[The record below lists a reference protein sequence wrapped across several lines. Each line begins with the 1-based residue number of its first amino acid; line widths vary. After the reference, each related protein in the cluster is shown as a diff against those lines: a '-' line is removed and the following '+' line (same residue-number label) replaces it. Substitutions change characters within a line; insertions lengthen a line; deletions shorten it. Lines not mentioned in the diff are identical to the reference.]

1 MTIVGGIDERRIVL
15 PESITGN
22 LLNVVAVD
30 TVHLEGYLPGSGY
43 MISAEH
49 VLTAAHVMDGSS
61 DGRVTLAANV
71 ADLQRRAP
79 HPTPIAE
86 ADYNIAA
93 MTSFDP
99 PSDMALLRVNPPLV
113 SDANVLGM
121 LLAFDHRDLSGLPI
135 DVSGFPWGS
144 PIVQPNN
151 RTDDSGRELMTADGT
166 VVRTSETTVHY
177 SQNLDTEVGQSGS
190 GVVLDV
196 SDLPTSSPLS
206 ISPGDLIIGVHTNGT
221 GSTDESNSG
230 YIITKDIYR
239 KISDQMQAD
248 FGEDF
253 EARAAILPVNVI
265 LGTEAGSETG
275 SGADYME
282 GSFRREIILGRNGND
297 TIRGGGGDDFID
309 GGEGVDWAIYADEFQ
324 SFEITYQQNTGFYVV
339 QHNVGAWHQGT
350 DTLKDIEFATFEEG
364 PEGNDIFIV
373 PLPMEDGP
381 TFSQTNALLN
391 AESQEIGSITL
402 ETSAWMFDGNV
413 EYEITIDLMPAYNIV
428 YIIDTSHSM
437 SWEDGASAYDNT
449 VLVNFSPKYSNHV
462 LGSPIDQ
469 AIKSYNYLTN
479 HFVSTELD
487 KISDFTLL
495 PIGSYNYNSY
505 IDRGFLQADLRF
517 THDSLFSNSS
527 QIENDLSAIK
537 IGQVLGTNYDLHDLS
552 GGIWNHNPSVKN
564 IVYIISDGQ
573 YGHPFSSGTS
583 LLDFAP
589 EGADVEI
596 RAFGVGDADLER
608 LSAVA
613 GGEAFQLTDPEQLF
627 SGNFTTLPKLSSF
640 IDRVEL
646 WLNDEEVLE
655 ISPDQLIQSDQ
666 GLKFQGEIDG
676 LTVSRTARN
685 PLEAKVFFKTE
696 GDEEANSGEVG
707 LVVTTGQEEIF
718 EQSANGSIR
727 VIFKVDQQH
736 HILRQEPMER
746 AAPFS
751 GDAPF
756 AQRTAFAEAPAND
769 DYEIYANHLNNIIDT
784 GGGRVEAYTQKG
796 DDRVFLY
803 EEGGFVDGGAGID
816 TVVFSQ
822 TRAEAG
828 YVSARWSS
836 ETASYSGV
844 GVGGHTILQNVEY
857 LEFADHRLRF
867 DGTWQ
872 LKEAPLLSTSM
883 DLVEIEEGEEGQA
896 VSAKI
901 RVDLAH
907 AASQDVV
914 VNFQTVDGSAV
925 DGRDFI
931 AKTGS
936 IIIAAGQTYG
946 EIDIDIISDGHI
958 RSDRSFDVLLTAL
971 GDATFADGAAQTS
984 ARVKIIETGVLF
996 AVSLG
1001 GMREAETTEGSW
1013 SFSIERY
1020 GDARSADF
1028 VDFLVRPAGDHPI
1041 SAADFVGGVLPTGR
1055 VEFTAGQTSAQIDLH
1070 LLADGL
1076 VEGDESFEI
1085 VLTPSGSGA
1094 QVTEPVRILV
1104 RDGDSEE
1111 ETPPQE
1117 GLVLPEIQN
1126 TISNADGVVYGTAQN
1141 DLIIPKNAQSLA
1153 KGGAGDD
1160 IIELNGS
1167 GGQASGEAGDDVIFM
1182 YEKAQVANGGA
1193 GADRFVFSGAYAD
1206 ATIQDFNGAE
1216 DRIIFGN
1223 RAGGV
1228 RSFADV
1234 VASASQ
1240 SGADVLLTTL
1250 NGVVRIK
1257 NLALAALSEEM
1268 FDFYSDSSGRLS
1280 PEEAASPPETTN
1292 MIGGSGWL
1300 NGGDANDKI
1309 TSGGNNV
1316 RLLGGFGDDHLIS
1329 NHWLVNLQ
1337 GGAGH
1342 DFLESHGTDVTM
1354 SGGSGSDTFHFA
1366 SRVDGE
1372 ILDFEYGID
1381 RVSFGAAAPFEEFDD
1396 VVAQMT
1402 ETANGVVLSSGS
1414 GDQLT
1419 FRGRKID
1426 DFKEDDF
1433 LFFGQGASARQVQDD
1448 QQSVQSSGAPSTS
1461 SASTSG
1467 GAAVVGS
1474 GLAAATLTLPEL
1486 RASDLV
1492 EGRAV
1497 EEAQINGGPN
1507 LAALVGDGERSFSLN
1522 MRDDGF
1528 ASYDNALGVYEVDQD
1543 GRIVDA
1549 RLLVQNAN
1557 AAPAAPV
1564 AIDDVEAGHAL
1575 GFFIVR
1581 DAADWAGSLGAS
1593 DVLQFVNTSGEGA
1606 KLSDGGAVRLAVN
1619 GRVTDE
1625 VVFHSYASNLN
1636 SDGIQHTRF
1645 GVGDEGSKIT
1655 VAFEDMMGGGDRDYE
1670 DVVFDLLLVA

>member
-1 MTIVGGIDERRIVL
+1 MTIVGGSDERTIV
-15 PESITGN
+15 PAADITGN

-30 TVHLEGYLPGSGY
+30 SVHGVDNDEILAGSGY

-49 VLTAAHVMDGSS
+49 VLTADHVMDGSS
-61 DGRVTLAANV
+61 NGRVVLAENV
-71 ADLQRRAP
+71 AALERRANYP
-79 HPTPIAE
+79 SVIQLD
-86 ADYNIAA
+86 DYNIAA
-93 MTSFDP
+93 MTSFNP
-99 PSDMALLRVNPPLV
+99 PSDMALLRVTPPLV

-121 LLAFDHRDLSGLPI
+121 LLALDHRDLSGLPI

-151 RTDDSGRELMTADGT
+151 RTDDSGRQLMTADGT
-166 VVRTSETTVHY
+166 VVRTSETTFHY
-177 SQNLDTEVGQSGS
+177 SQDVDTEVGQSGS
-190 GVVLDV
+190 GVILDV

-206 ISPGDLIIGVHTNGT
+206 IAPGDLIIGVHTNGT
-221 GSTDESNSG
+221 GSTDGNNSG

-309 GGEGVDWAIYADEFQ
+309 GGDGVDWAIYAGEFQ
-324 SFEITYQQNTGFYVV
+324 GFEITYQQNTGFSVV
-339 QHNVGAWHQGT
+339 QHNVGAWNQGT
-350 DTLKDIEFATFEEG
+350 DTLKDIEFAVFEEDR
-364 PEGNDIFIV
+364 ERNDIFIV

-381 TFSQTNALLN
+381 KFSQTNVLQNNEA
-391 AESQEIGSITL
+391 QEIGSITL
-402 ETSAWMFDGNV
+402 ETSAWMFDGSV
-413 EYEITIDLMPAYNIV
+413 EYEISIDLDVTHNIV
-428 YIIDTSHSM
+428 YILDTSHSM
-437 SWEDGASAYDNT
+437 SWEDGAYTYDNSP
-449 VLVNFSPKYSNHV
+449 LVNFAPIYSNHV
-462 LGSPIDQ
+462 PGSPIDQ
-469 AIKSYNYLTN
+469 ALKSYVDLTN
-479 HFVSTELD
+479 HFISTGLD
-487 KISDFTLL
+487 KIANFTLL
-495 PIGSYNYNSY
+495 PIGSLQSEGY
-505 IDRGFLQADLRF
+505 LQADLKY
-517 THDSLFSNSS
+517 THKSFFSNSS
-527 QIENDLSAIK
+527 QIGNDLSTIK
-537 IGQVLGTNYDLHDLS
+537 IGQVLGSNFHLDSLA
-552 GGIWNHNPSVKN
+552 GEIWNHDPNVKN
-564 IVYIISDGQ
+564 IVYLISDGQ
-573 YGHPFSSGTS
+573 YGNPLLSGDS

-596 RAFGVGDADLER
+596 RAFGVGDADLGR
-608 LSAVA
+608 LSAMA
-613 GGEAFQLTDPEQLF
+613 GGDAVQLTNPEQLF
-627 SGNFTTLPKLSSF
+627 TGDFTTLPNPSSV

-655 ISPDQLIQSDQ
+655 ITPDQLIQS
-666 GLKFQGEIDG
+666 GKSFKFQGEIDG

-707 LVVTTGQEEIF
+707 LVVTTGQEEII
-718 EQSANGSIR
+718 EQTNLGATR
-727 VIFKVDQQH
+727 VIFKVDQEN

-746 AAPFS
+746 ADPFS
-751 GDAPF
+751 GEAPF

-828 YVSARWSS
+828 DVDARWSS
-836 ETASYSGV
+836 ETRTYTIAV
-844 GVGGHTILQNVEY
+844 GDHTTLRNVEY
-857 LEFADHRLRF
+857 LEFADQRLRF

-872 LKEAPLLSTSM
+872 LKEAPLLSTST
-883 DLVEIEEGEEGQA
+883 DLVEVEEGEEGQA

-936 IIIAAGQTYG
+936 ITIAAGQTSG

-984 ARVKIIETGVLF
+984 AQVKIIETGVLF

-1001 GMREAETTEGSW
+1001 GMGEAEAPEGSW
-1013 SFSIERY
+1013 SFSIERH

-1028 VDFLVRPAGDHPI
+1028 VDYVVRPAGDNPI

-1055 VEFTAGQTSAQIDLH
+1055 IEFAAGQTSARIDLN

-1094 QVTEPVRILV
+1094 RVVEPVRILV
-1104 RDGDSEE
+1104 RDGDSEGN
-1111 ETPPQE
+1111 PPVDPPEE
-1117 GLVLPEIQN
+1117 GLVLPEIAN

-1153 KGGAGDD
+1153 RGGAGDD
-1160 IIELNGS
+1160 VIELNGS
-1167 GGQASGEAGDDVIFM
+1167 GGKASGEAGDDVIFL
-1182 YEKAQVANGGA
+1182 YDKAHTANGGS
-1193 GADRFVFSGAYAD
+1193 GADRFVFAGAYAD
-1206 ATIQDFNGAE
+1206 ATIEDFNGAE
-1216 DRIIFGN
+1216 DQIIFGN
-1223 RAGGV
+1223 RAGGM

-1234 VASASQ
+1234 EASASQ
-1240 SGADVLLTTL
+1240 SGADVLLTTQ

-1257 NLALAALSEEM
+1257 NMALAALSAEM
-1268 FDFYSDSSGRLS
+1268 FDFYLDASSRLLL
-1280 PEEAASPPETTN
+1280 EEAARPPETSN
-1292 MIGGSGWL
+1292 AISGPGWL
-1300 NGGDANDKI
+1300 NGGDANDEI
-1309 TSGGNNV
+1309 TSGGNSV
-1316 RLLGGFGDDHLIS
+1316 RLQGGFGDDHLIS
-1329 NHWLVNLQ
+1329 NHWLVSLQ

-1342 DFLESHGTDVTM
+1342 DFLESRGTDVTM
-1354 SGGSGSDTFHFA
+1354 AGGSGSDTFHFA

-1381 RVSFGAAAPFEEFDD
+1381 RVSFGAAAPFAEFDD

-1426 DFKEDDF
+1426 DFQEGDF
-1433 LFFGQGASARQVQDD
+1433 IFPSDLM
-1448 QQSVQSSGAPSTS
+1448 SG
-1461 SASTSG
+1461 SG
-1467 GAAVVGS
+1467 GKTPEGDVVAVS
-1474 GLAAATLTLPEL
+1474 RLAAAPE
-1486 RASDLV
+1486 ATPTS
-1492 EGRAV
+1492 
-1497 EEAQINGGPN
+1497 
-1507 LAALVGDGERSFSLN
+1507 ALVGDGARSFSVN

-1528 ASYDNALGVYEVDQD
+1528 AAYDNALGVYEIDQE
-1543 GRIVDA
+1543 GRILDA
-1549 RLLVQNAN
+1549 RLLVKNAN
-1557 AAPAAPV
+1557 AAPTEAV
-1564 AIDDVEAGHAL
+1564 AIGDVEAGRKL
-1575 GFFIVR
+1575 GFFLVQ
-1581 DAADWAGSLGAS
+1581 DAADWATALEAS
-1593 DVLQFVNTSGEGA
+1593 DVLQFVNAAGKGA
-1606 KLSDGGAVRLAVN
+1606 KLSDGGAIRLAVN
-1619 GRVTDE
+1619 GLASGET
-1625 VVFHSYASNLN
+1625 VFHSYASSLN
-1636 SDGIQHTRF
+1636 SDRIEHARLSF
-1645 GVGDEGSKIT
+1645 EEEDGSKIR
-1655 VAFEDMMGGGDRDYE
+1655 VAFEDMTGGGDRDYQ
-1670 DVVFDLLLVA
+1670 DVVFDLLIA